1 MFVYDKIYN
10 MQKKELMTRQHIQ
23 KADILLMAFFLF
35 LALLLGIWFLVGQQ
49 RNAMLV
55 VSYNGMELYTLNLED
70 AGILDSVT
78 SNQKEQY
85 LLITYSDSKKMPEI
99 TSMYTKPEIPSG
111 TVYNLL
117 CISGETVR
125 MDAADCKDQIC
136 VQHKPISGNRECI
149 ICLPHKLVVEITDDS
164 QEDVLLDGMV
174 K

>member
-10 MQKKELMTRQHIQ
+10 MQKKESMTKQHIQ

-35 LALLLGIWFLVGQQ
+35 LALLLGIWFLFGQKSS
-49 RNAMLV
+49 AMLV
-55 VSYNGMELYTLNLED
+55 VSYNGMELYTINLD
-70 AGILDSVT
+70 DQGIVDGVA

-85 LLITYSDSKKMPEI
+85 LLITYSDAKERPEI
-99 TSMYTKPEIPSG
+99 TSMYIKPEIPAG

-117 CISGETVR
+117 CISSKTVR

-149 ICLPHKLVVEITDDS
+149 ICLPHKLVVEIVDDS
-164 QEDVLLDGMV
+164 REDVMLDGMV